1 MRAERPLK
9 LENFMLPKK
18 AVARGYTSVSLS
30 RAYGLGLA
38 IRGLGAWGPLCAAA
52 A

>member
-18 AVARGYTSVSLS
+18 AAARGYISVSLS
-30 RAYGLGLA
+30 RASRTLGLMVS
-38 IRGLGAWGPLCAAA
+38 GLRLGV
-52 A
+52 